1 MRPCFDAGNRYFTN
15 WKVKDVVQAT
25 FFMYYN
31 KHCKHRLASFYNMA
45 RMEETMNLEIA
56 NRLVALRKENHL
68 SQEALAEKLGI
79 SRQAV
84 SKWERAEASPDT
96 DNLIA
101 LAKLYHISLDEL
113 LKIHEDEDDLIKDE
127 PPDDAVESHGN
138 DTEAEQV
145 LNDTGKHSSDAGGRY
160 EYGDDYT
167 EDEGDKVHVGFDGI
181 HVKDKNGEVHVS
193 WRGIHVN
200 DKRNDNEVH
209 IDRNGIRV
217 NGDKAECHIF
227 TRGKDAELP
236 LGIFAIVSYIIIG
249 ACFDMWHPGWLIF
262 FLVPII
268 SSLINAVHNHNPD
281 LFAYPILV
289 LLIFLYVG
297 FIYHIWHPTWVV
309 FLTIPLYYSFTG
321 YVKRTRA
328 KDSNDQENKTV
339 I

>member
-1 MRPCFDAGNRYFTN
+1 
-15 WKVKDVVQAT
+15 
-25 FFMYYN
+25 
-31 KHCKHRLASFYNMA
+31 
-45 RMEETMNLEIA
+45 MNLEIA

-113 LKIHEDEDDLIKDE
+113 LKIHEDEDSVVE
-127 PPDDAVESHGN
+127 PTNSTEENSGN
-138 DTEAEQV
+138 DT
-145 LNDTGKHSSDAGGRY
+145 DADGSHEFESVY
-160 EYGDDYT
+160 A
-167 EDEGDKVHVGFDGI
+167 EDEGDKVHIGFDGI

-200 DKRNDNEVH
+200 DNRNDNEVH
-209 IDRNGIRV
+209 IDKNGIRV
-217 NGDKAECHIF
+217 NGDKAEGHIF

-236 LGIFAIVSYIIIG
+236 LGILAIVSYIIIG
-249 ACFDMWHPGWLIF
+249 VCFDLWHPGWLIF

-268 SSLINAVHNHNPD
+268 STFIHAVRNHNPN

-289 LLIFLYVG
+289 LFIFLYVG
-297 FIYHIWHPTWVV
+297 FVYHIWHPTWVV
-309 FLTIPLYYSFTG
+309 FLTIPLYYSFTE
-321 YVKRTRA
+321 YIKRARA
-328 KDSNDQENKTV
+328 KDSNDKENKTA